1 MFDNFAPCVYVVS
14 LFCLFPCGLAA
25 FIFLSSSFFVI
36 ALHIF
41 CSFLFLFSI
50 ALCLCCHFQ
59 YISEHS
65 ASLFLSFVLLLC
77 LFFRFLLI
85 FLSCLFCLCDVSA
98 FGFFVLFPYFIETFF
113 WSFVFFCVILHVSLF
128 CLLCLMLCFLS
139 VVTLGLSL
147 VFLSFFV
154 LEVVL
159 QLLFFSS
166 TLLNM
171 NLFLFSMGLC
181 PLVAKQLHCS
191 QRRKNKLFFVSM
203 RPWRRPTGKPGSCQ
217 GCKTPHDSSLYFI
230 IWGLYEK

>member
-85 FLSCLFCLCDVSA
+85 FLSCLFCLCDVSV
-98 FGFFVLFPYFIETFF
+98 FGFFCFISIFY
-113 WSFVFFCVILHVSLF
+113 W
-128 CLLCLMLCFLS
+128 
-139 VVTLGLSL
+139 
-147 VFLSFFV
+147 
-154 LEVVL
+154 
-159 QLLFFSS
+159 
-166 TLLNM
+166 
-171 NLFLFSMGLC
+171 NLFLVICFFLCHFACIPLLFVVFDALFPLCGHSGPVSGLFKLLC
-181 PLVAKQLHCS
+181 TWGCFAAFV
-191 QRRKNKLFFVSM
+191 LFFHPPKHESV
-203 RPWRRPTGKPGSCQ
+203 PVFNGTLP
-217 GCKTPHDSSLYFI
+217 SS
-230 IWGLYEK
+230 G